1 MKAPSASA
9 TTMPAAQAASEF
21 QPDDAHSSQP
31 SVTPDRAGP
40 DTSTSVSWSG
50 PMLTVNRPELSDA

>member
-1 MKAPSASA
+1 
-9 TTMPAAQAASEF
+9 MPAAQAASEF

-40 DTSTSVSWSG
+40 DTSTRVSWSG
-50 PMLTVNRPELSDA
+50 PMLTVNRPEESEA